1 MYDLI
6 DVLEKYSPEILQKI
20 SGKELEQ
27 FLYNIQTGG
36 NNCPSSVITKLTGA
50 ELALLHTAA
59 SYPQYNSGEH
69 ITVVQAA
76 SQLGVS
82 APAVSRTLKN
92 LEGKGYVIR
101 EINPDDRRSVR
112 ICVTEDGVTIM
123 TECII
128 ESVKLVSEALS
139 DFTDEELHTM
149 IRLHNKLSANMT
161 RVITEKKKAIL
172 KGVND

>member
-6 DVLEKYSPEILQKI
+6 NVLEKYSPELLRKI
-20 SGKELEQ
+20 SEKEMEQ

-36 NNCPSSVITKLTGA
+36 NSCPASVITKLTGA

-59 SYPQYNSGEH
+59 SYPKYNNGEH
-69 ITVVQAA
+69 ITVVQTA

-101 EINPDDRRSVR
+101 EVNPEDRRSVR
-112 ICVTEDGVTIM
+112 ICVTEGGISVM

-128 ESVKLVSEALS
+128 ESVKIVSETLS

-161 RVITEKKKAIL
+161 RVITEKKRAIS

>member
-6 DVLEKYSPEILQKI
+6 NILERYSPEILKKI

-59 SYPQYNSGEH
+59 SYPQYHNGEH
-69 ITVVQAA
+69 ITVVQTA
-76 SQLGVS
+76 SQLGIS

-101 EINPDDRRSVR
+101 DINPEDRRSVR
-112 ICVTEDGVTIM
+112 ICVTDDGISAM
-123 TECII
+123 TECIS
-128 ESVKLVSEALS
+128 ESVKIVNEALS
-139 DFTDEELHTM
+139 DFTDEELRTM
-149 IRLHNKLSANMT
+149 IHLHNKLSANMT
-161 RVITEKKKAIL
+161 KVITEKKKAIS